1 MFWSLTIKY
10 LLSVYYQSYILYI
23 HFFHGLFFFDS
34 FLQVRF
40 FICLAH
46 AFSLDDFLASWSEIA
61 LCTSSE
67 VEASSLTSSVDLRS
81 FLPGEH
87 SWNETAHVSWVFNS
101 ENMGLTTIRG
111 VLLATNYRLIFTAYR
126 EERDQSS
133 TSVGG
138 SNGSGGGSWSSGNGE
153 TGGARRSIGGSF
165 DDSQETKDNDD
176 TGAATA
182 SGGAVAEARAT
193 TTTTGTTTSAATTTN
208 DEAPT
213 DAIMKKQ
220 ESTRTMRTKDRTMGR
235 RRGSLIVRD
244 QVKADKYQK
253 EVGRECL
260 IYFQSF
266 FCFF

>member
-1 MFWSLTIKY
+1 M
-10 LLSVYYQSYILYI
+10 
-23 HFFHGLFFFDS
+23 
-34 FLQVRF
+34 RF

-67 VEASSLTSSVDLRS
+67 VQASSLTSSVDLRS

-87 SWNETAHVSWVFNS
+87 SWNETAHVSWVLNS
-101 ENMGLTTIRG
+101 ENMGLTTIQG

-126 EERDQSS
+126 EERAQSS
-133 TSVGG
+133 SSVG
-138 SNGSGGGSWSSGNGE
+138 SNGGGGSWSSGGD
-153 TGGARRSIGGSF
+153 GGSRRSNGDSF
-165 DDSQETKDNDD
+165 DDSQETKDMDA
-176 TGAATA
+176 GAIA

-193 TTTTGTTTSAATTTN
+193 TTTTGTTN

-220 ESTRTMRTKDRTMGR
+220 ESARTMRTKDRTMGR

-253 EVGRECL
+253 EVGRES
-260 IYFQSF
+260 SF
-266 FCFF
+266 CVGHSFGLYQ